1 MLIALSLEKRARAR
15 VCVCVYASVNEV
27 QMYVN
32 VCSVLSL
39 GPWVR

>member
-1 MLIALSLEKRARAR
+1 MLIALSLEKRAR
-15 VCVCVYASVNEV
+15 VCVCVYAGINDV

-39 GPWVR
+39 GSWVR